1 MKKLKIKRIEG
12 LKVVLEPFSIKFVN
26 NDYLAWMKDSE
37 TAKFIKKAKQNISLN
52 DLHLFANKMINSNFD
67 YFFAILFKKN
77 SKHIGNVRLGPVD
90 FRGMKSNFGILVG
103 DKNFHGIGIGT
114 EVLNL
119 IKKFSFKYLKLKKI
133 VFPVVK
139 ENIPA
144 MGLYKKN
151 GFTLKKNLKKNFVK
165 NGRSWKLV
173 EWEMKNP
180 NIKKKSDEKKI

>member
-1 MKKLKIKRIEG
+1 MRKLKIKRIEG

-37 TAKFIKKAKQNISLN
+37 TAKFIKKAKQNTSLN
-52 DLHLFANKMINSNFD
+52 DLHLFANKMIDSNFD

-90 FRGMKSNFGILVG
+90 FKGMKSNFGILIG
-103 DKNFHGIGIGT
+103 NKNFHGIGIGT

-119 IKKFSFKYLKLKKI
+119 KKI

-139 ENIPA
+139 KNIPA

-151 GFTLKKNLKKNFVK
+151 GFILKKNLKKNFVK
-165 NGRSWKLV
+165 DGRSWKLV